1 MSTASVANQHRGRT
15 DIHVHQSPQLKMLE
29 IQKPDDELLME
40 IVL

>member
-1 MSTASVANQHRGRT
+1 
-15 DIHVHQSPQLKMLE
+15 MLE

>member
-1 MSTASVANQHRGRT
+1 M
-15 DIHVHQSPQLKMLE
+15 LK